1 MSNLIRL
8 LVWPAGFLPRRSVA
22 PAQSVGAA
30 DAGELPRPAAVEPP
44 TSLPADATA
53 GDAGAAVA
61 LGERRAAALRTLFP
75 MLFSMVARRSD
86 LWQAITIERYLSQ
99 ATDIV
104 DLERRIREVERR
116 RPFHESERTL
126 NVRADVAARGR
137 PISGTEI

>member
-1 MSNLIRL
+1 MSNFMRL

-22 PAQSVGAA
+22 PAKSVGGA
-30 DAGELPRPAAVEPP
+30 DAGELQRPAAVEPP
-44 TSLPADATA
+44 TGLHADATA
-53 GDAGAAVA
+53 ADAGAAVA

-104 DLERRIREVERR
+104 DLEHRIREVECR
-116 RPFHESERTL
+116 RPFHGPERTL
-126 NVRADVAARGR
+126 NVRADGAAGRR
-137 PISGTEI
+137 PISGTEL

>member
-1 MSNLIRL
+1 MSNLMRF

-22 PAQSVGAA
+22 PAKSVVGA

-44 TSLPADATA
+44 TGSSADATA
-53 GDAGAAVA
+53 PNVGPAVA

-104 DLERRIREVERR
+104 DLEHRIREVERR
-116 RPFHESERTL
+116 RPFHGPERTL
-126 NVRADVAARGR
+126 NASADVAARRR
-137 PISGTEI
+137 PIAGTEI